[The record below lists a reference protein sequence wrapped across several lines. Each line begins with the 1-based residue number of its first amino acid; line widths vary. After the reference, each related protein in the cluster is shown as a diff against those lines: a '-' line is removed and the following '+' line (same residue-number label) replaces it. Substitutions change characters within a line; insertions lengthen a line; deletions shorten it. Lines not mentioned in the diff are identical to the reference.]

1 MNRTT
6 KLNQFPIT
14 VLLFTDL
21 EKAGLSNNNP
31 KLLKY
36 AFEVAQLLEYTSPK
50 KVQAVVTKFLT
61 ANSTGLIGWLAKN
74 FTDDALN
81 YDNKILAC
89 RLVTRVKLARE
100 LETTEP
106 LYQAFIEA
114 GKKFEVAVD
123 FDKVTKEENDY
134 DEAALVYDEATAD
147 MEVLTDICQV
157 LNKVKTRFDG

>member
-14 VLLFTDL
+14 TLLFTDL
-21 EKAGLSNNNP
+21 EKAGLNQGNP

-36 AFEVAQLLEYTSPK
+36 AFAAAQLLENTSPNN
-50 KVQAVVTKFLT
+50 VQGVVTKFLT

-74 FTDDALN
+74 FTNDDLN
-81 YDNKILAC
+81 YETKILAC

-134 DEAALVYDEATAD
+134 DDAALVYDEAAAG

-157 LNKVKTRFDG
+157 LNKVKTRYDD